1 MLKILLCDDE
11 EDILYALKIYLK
23 NPDYELYEA
32 HNGKEAVEFV
42 RTNHVDLLLLDL
54 MMPVMDG
61 MSAMAEIRSFS
72 NIPIIILTAK
82 GESNDKLMGF
92 EGGADD
98 YITKPFDPADV
109 KLRVSA
115 QLRRYTA
122 LGSRPVENT
131 ESLISIAGIT
141 LDDTNKQVIVNG
153 EDVTLTFSEF
163 EILKLLMKHPHECF
177 TPKEIYQR
185 VWKENAFGSERAI
198 AVHIRH
204 LREKI
209 EIDPANPRYINAVWG
224 QGYRFLGG

>member
-1 MLKILLCDDE
+1 M
-11 EDILYALKIYLK
+11 
-23 NPDYELYEA
+23 
-32 HNGKEAVEFV
+32 EFV
-42 RTNHVDLLLLDL
+42 KTNHVDLLLLDL

-98 YITKPFDPADV
+98 YITKPFDPVDV

-115 QLRRYTA
+115 QIRRYTA

-131 ESLISIAGIT
+131 ESVISIAGIT

-153 EDVTLTFSEF
+153 EEVTLTFSEF
-163 EILKLLMKHPHECF
+163 EILKLLMNHPHECF

>member
-11 EDILYALKIYLK
+11 EDILYALKIYLN

-32 HNGKEAVEFV
+32 HNGREAVEFV
-42 RTNHVDLLLLDL
+42 KEKPVDLLLLDL

-61 MSAMAEIRSFS
+61 MNAMKEIRNFS

-82 GESNDKLMGF
+82 GESGDKLMGF

-98 YITKPFDPADV
+98 YITKPFDPQDV

-115 QLRRYTA
+115 QLRRYIS
-122 LGSRPVENT
+122 LGSRPAENT
-131 ESLISIAGIT
+131 ESGMTVGGIT
-141 LDDTNKQVIVNG
+141 LNDMKKTVVVNG
-153 EDVTLTFSEF
+153 EEVSLTFSEY
-163 EILKLLMKHPHECF
+163 EILKLLMSHPHECF
-177 TPKEIYQR
+177 SPKDIYR
-185 VWKENAFGSERAI
+185 HVWKENACGSESAI